1 MATVLAIPLRGVAF
15 NSGDPRDAG
24 LSPPPRLPSTDRPT
38 LPSPSMKTEAD
49 LP

>member
-15 NSGDPRDAG
+15 NSGDPCDTG
-24 LSPPPRLPSTDRPT
+24 LSPPLGLSSTDRPA
-38 LPSPSMKTEAD
+38 LPSPSTKTEAD